1 MGPTAADS
9 CFDVAIWF
17 LDRAMGDGEYLQPQK
32 LHRLLYLA
40 QSYYGVARHGEKLM
54 PATFVVTDDGPVEP
68 TVFKAFARG
77 KPAVDLT
84 PIEEVPRHVLD
95 SVWRQ
100 FGAHSADHLG
110 KLVKRHPPYMDALSA
125 GIGAE
130 ITFESMVEF
139 YSIDGLSRRKANGST
154 GAPGGTVT
162 PTGAPAAE
170 KVLRPKVLRNHS
182 GKPVSATRW
191 MPKRVD

>member
-1 MGPTAADS
+1 MRPTA
-9 CFDVAIWF
+9 VASSFEVAFWF
-17 LDRAMGDGEYLQPQK
+17 LDRAVSDGEYLQPQK
-32 LHRLLYLA
+32 LQRLMFLA
-40 QSYYGVARHGEKLM
+40 QADFGVLQGGVKLM
-54 PATFVVTDDGPVEP
+54 PATFVATDDGPVEP

-77 KPAVDLT
+77 RPAVDLT

-100 FGAHSADHLG
+100 FGAHSPDHLA
-110 KLVKRHPPYMDALSA
+110 KLIKRHAPYMDALAA

-139 YSIDGLSRRKANGST
+139 YSIDGLSKRKGS
-154 GAPGGTVT
+154 GPVT
-162 PTGAPAAE
+162 ASGAPAAD
-170 KVLRPKVLRNHS
+170 KVLRPKVLRNHT
-182 GKPVSATRW
+182 GKPVNATRW